1 MEWRTLGII
10 RVLYSVKAMGMWR
23 VGAWMEEHESGELC
37 WFFFFFFFWLRNDD
51 RLKYWITEDGVR
63 GWTRDGSLEEVYS
76 CSSLFHD
83 LKGNEFKIRGF
94 ETVSFHRYRYKGWK
108 ISFRL
113 RSIHAP
119 FCTHTHRERS
129 NKDTSNG
136 ARRAP
141 KGDDSET
148 ILFFSIE
155 KNINISRIRFQKSVH
170 TLIQ

>member
-1 MEWRTLGII
+1 MLAEGKRERRKSGMADTWNNTGIVQCKSDGDVTRRCVDGGTRKR
-10 RVLYSVKAMGMWR
+10 RVVLIF
-23 VGAWMEEHESGELC
+23 L
-37 WFFFFFFFWLRNDD
+37 FFFFWLRNDD

-94 ETVSFHRYRYKGWK
+94 ETVRTVSFHRYRYKGWK

-136 ARRAP
+136 ARRDQSP
-141 KGDDSET
+141 KRM
-148 ILFFSIE
+148 IAKLFFF
-155 KNINISRIRFQKSVH
+155 FQSKK
-170 TLIQ
+170 T

>member
-1 MEWRTLGII
+1 MLAEGKRERRKSGMADTWNNTGIVQCKSDGDVTRRCVDGGTRKR
-10 RVLYSVKAMGMWR
+10 RVVLIF
-23 VGAWMEEHESGELC
+23 L
-37 WFFFFFFFWLRNDD
+37 FFFFWLRNDD

-94 ETVSFHRYRYKGWK
+94 ETVRTVSFHRYRYKGWK

-136 ARRAP
+136 ARRDQSP
-141 KGDDSET
+141 KGM
-148 ILFFSIE
+148 IAKLFFF
-155 KNINISRIRFQKSVH
+155 FQSKK
-170 TLIQ
+170 T